1 MDALPQNAAL
11 LVIDVQYGHDDP
23 RFGKRNNPDAED
35 RIAELLSAWRASG
48 RPVIHVQHLS
58 HNPGSV
64 FHESNHGSV
73 IKDVVQPLDK
83 EPLIQ
88 KHTNSAFIGTELEQ
102 MLRARDIDTLVLTG
116 LTTPHCVS
124 TTARMAGNLGFNTYV
139 VADATAANEGNVD
152 FQFPGGTK
160 LEAGPDIVHAI
171 SLATINGEFAHIV
184 DSSEVLGSLNL
195 LDTSKPA

>member
-1 MDALPQNAAL
+1 MDPLPANAAL
-11 LVIDVQYGHDDP
+11 IVIDVQYGHDDP

-58 HNPGSV
+58 YNPGSV

-73 IKDVVQPLDK
+73 IKEVVQPLER

-102 MLRARDIDTLVLTG
+102 MLRARDIDTVVLTG

-139 VADATAANEGNVD
+139 VADATAANEGTAD
-152 FQFPGGTK
+152 FNFPGATK

-171 SLATINGEFAHIV
+171 SLATINGEFAQIV
-184 DSSEVLGSLNL
+184 DSSAVLGALNL
-195 LDTSKPA
+195 LDASRPT